1 MHVFAAEDAV
11 RQLLRLQFLGLSLA
25 SGGALFQHLSQHQPA
40 RAGMR
45 GPTSRAESRR
55 LSYETD

>member
-25 SGGALFQHLSQHQPA
+25 SGGALFHLSQHQPA

-55 LSYETD
+55 LSNETD